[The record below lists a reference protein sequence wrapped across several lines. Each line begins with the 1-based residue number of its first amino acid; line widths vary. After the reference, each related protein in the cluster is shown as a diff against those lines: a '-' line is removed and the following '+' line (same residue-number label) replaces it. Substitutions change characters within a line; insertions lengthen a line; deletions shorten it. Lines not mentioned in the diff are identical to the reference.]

1 MIKHVFVGVIKEGVD
16 EAKINERLEVMRAI
30 DKYVPQVSNLAVGRN
45 LNWYTQQ
52 DALVLTGDFNSK
64 EDWLAFINSD
74 YHQEK
79 LIKVAGEVFDMEK
92 SLGYEY
98 EF

>member
-1 MIKHVFVGVIKEGVD
+1 MIRHIFIGVIKPGVD
-16 EAKINERLEVMRAI
+16 ENKINERLNVMKEI
-30 DKYVPQVSNLAVGRN
+30 GKYVPQVSNLAVGRN

-52 DALVLTGDFNSK
+52 DALVLVGDFKSK
-64 EDWLAFINSD
+64 EDWLAFINSE

-79 LIKVAGEVFDMEK
+79 LNKVAGEVFDMDA